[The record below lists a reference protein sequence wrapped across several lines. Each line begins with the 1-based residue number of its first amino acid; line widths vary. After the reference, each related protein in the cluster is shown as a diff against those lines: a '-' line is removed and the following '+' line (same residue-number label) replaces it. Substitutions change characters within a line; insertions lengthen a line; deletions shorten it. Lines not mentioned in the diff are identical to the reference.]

1 MIAQTVKISEI
12 AEQVRGVTYSKDDA
26 SPSESDGMVPI
37 LRANN
42 ITDNGLQFSNLVW
55 VPKSCVSQKQM
66 LRKGDIV
73 VATSSGSLDV
83 VGKAAPVEH
92 DVEAS
97 FGAFCKVVRPGKST
111 DSHYLANYFKTA
123 KYRAIISGLAAG
135 ANINNLRNEHI
146 DNLEIPLPALAEQK
160 RIAAILDKAD
170 AIRRN
175 LQQSLRLS
183 DDFLRSVFLDMF
195 GDPVTNPNGWPEEPM
210 SELMSDSKIGLVR
223 ASDQFGWDMPVPY
236 VRMDAL
242 TSDGAFIPEKVQG
255 TNATPAE
262 IASYSLK
269 PGDLLFNTRNSKEL
283 VGKVAIY
290 PGPEGATFNNNL
302 MRIRFRKGIDPYVIW
317 AQFQFPRVQR
327 ELEARKQGTTSVFA
341 VYGKNLA
348 TLPFH
353 VPPSDLQR
361 DYRKVVDK
369 VSAARQKTQSFLAQS
384 ETLFSSLQQR
394 AFRGDL

>member
-146 DNLEIPLPALAEQK
+146 DNLEIPLPSLAEQK

-170 AIRRN
+170 AIRRK

-195 GDPVTNPNGWPEEPM
+195 GDPVTNPNGWP
-210 SELMSDSKIGLVR
+210 I
-223 ASDQFGWDMPVPY
+223 
-236 VRMDAL
+236 
-242 TSDGAFIPEKVQG
+242 VQ
-255 TNATPAE
+255 
-262 IASYSLK
+262 I
-269 PGDLLFNTRNSKEL
+269 GDLLDSTSYGTSKKASETTGAFACLRMNNINYSGGWDFTSLKYVDLDSKEQKKNLVHSGQLLFNRTNSKEL
-283 VGKVAIY
+283 VGK
-290 PGPEGATFNNNL
+290 T
-302 MRIRFRKGIDPYVIW
+302 
-317 AQFQFPRVQR
+317 
-327 ELEARKQGTTSVFA
+327 A
-341 VYGKNLA
+341 VYRRKEPMAFAGYLVRGIANSHADAEYISAYLNLPHGKAILRGMCKNIIGMANINAEEFKSIRIQKPPVALQKKFA
-348 TLPFH
+348 AIVHSTEEKKETL
-353 VPPSDLQR
+353 
-361 DYRKVVDK
+361 KK
-369 VSAARQKTQSFLAQS
+369 FLTES

-394 AFRGDL
+394 AFRGEL